1 MDVSRHAPDGVPGRP
16 ASSEENDLM
25 ELQQVEVLADGL
37 AFPEGPVAMPDGSVV
52 VVEVAAGKL
61 TRVDADRKVSPV
73 AALGGGPNGAAL
85 GPDGAFYVC
94 NNGGMTRDSR
104 SVAAIQRVEPDT
116 GQVDVLYTECDGKAL
131 GAPDDLVFDDAG
143 RFWFTDFGGGAI
155 YYAAPDG
162 SSISRAITR
171 LSAPNGIGLSP
182 GGDVLYWAQTH
193 TRQVHRRR
201 LAGPGEVVAS
211 PGCETSVLV
220 RGRELDR
227 WSLLVGLPGVE
238 ELDSLAVDSSGA
250 VCVGT
255 LIDSGITVVSPED
268 GSHER
273 YTLPEYLSDGAVTNI
288 CFGGADLQ
296 TAYITCSITG
306 RLISCRWPRPGLR
319 LAFQRLPGEG

>member
-1 MDVSRHAPDGVPGRP
+1 
-16 ASSEENDLM
+16 M
-25 ELQQVEVLADGL
+25 ELQEVEVLADGL

-52 VVEVAAGKL
+52 VVEVVGGNL
-61 TRVDADRKVSPV
+61 TRVGPDGKVAVV
-73 AALGGGPNGAAL
+73 AALGGGPNGAAV

-104 SVAAIQRVEPDT
+104 TTAAIQRVDPDT
-116 GQVDVLYTECDGKAL
+116 GQVDVLYTECDGKPL
-131 GAPDDLVFDDAG
+131 GAPNDLVFDEAG

-155 YYAAPDG
+155 YYATPDG
-162 SSISRAITR
+162 SSISRAIAR
-171 LSAPNGIGLSP
+171 VSAPNGIGLSP

-193 TRQVHRRR
+193 TRQVHRRQ

-211 PGCETSVLV
+211 PGCDIAVLV
-220 RGRELDR
+220 RGGSIDR

-238 ELDSLAVDSSGA
+238 ELDSLALDASGA

-273 YTLPEYLSDGAVTNI
+273 YTLPEHLADGAVTNI
-288 CFGGADLQ
+288 CFGGADLR

-319 LAFQRLPGEG
+319 LAFQQLPGED